1 MASSAFKKGIPDEH
15 DLYLVL
21 AITPNQ
27 TLAEE
32 DQLTKQASYRHNRFS
47 SRNKDKCKSSPRG
60 DAIAEE
66 NYTKFSTSIH
76 QILAQVKDKPWVKR
90 PPPLTGDSDKRDTRK
105 YCAFYGMHGYNM
117 NNCFAWRTHL
127 EERLSRPP
135 SITMPYVDSFIYS
148 PAFGSSSPTASPP
161 LL

>member
-1 MASSAFKKGIPDEH
+1 MASSAFKKSLPNEH

-27 TLAEE
+27 TLAEP
-32 DQLTKQASYRHNRFS
+32 TR
-47 SRNKDKCKSSPRG
+47 
-60 DAIAEE
+60 
-66 NYTKFSTSIH
+66 
-76 QILAQVKDKPWVKR
+76 R

-105 YCAFYGMHGYNM
+105 YCVFYGTHGHNT
-117 NNCFAWRTHL
+117 NNCFAWRTDL

-135 SITMPYVDSFIYS
+135 SISMPYVDSFIYS